1 MSGGLNIHTIEIQ
14 DEIINYLRDE
24 NERLREL
31 LKGVVDDM
39 TLGDEWAYLVQLI
52 ENEVSKESKC

>member
-1 MSGGLNIHTIEIQ
+1 MSCGLNIHTIEIQ
-14 DEIINYLRDE
+14 DEIINYLRKD

-39 TLGDEWAYLVQLI
+39 TIGDEWEYLLKLI
-52 ENEVSKESKC
+52 ENEVSNESK

>member
-1 MSGGLNIHTIEIQ
+1 MHTIEIQ
-14 DEIINYLRDE
+14 DEIINYLRKD

-39 TLGDEWAYLVQLI
+39 TIGDEWEYLLKLI
-52 ENEVSKESKC
+52 ENEVSNESK